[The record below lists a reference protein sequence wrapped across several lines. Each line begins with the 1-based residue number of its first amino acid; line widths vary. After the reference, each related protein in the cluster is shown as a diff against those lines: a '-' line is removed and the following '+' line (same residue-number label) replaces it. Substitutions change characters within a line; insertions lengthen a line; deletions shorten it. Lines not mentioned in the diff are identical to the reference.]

1 MDKKITIKFHQ
12 VTYFILLCFSLINL
26 SCTNTAGSI
35 SPQYMHTGF
44 YFLAEEKDG
53 IKMKIE
59 GSGEIYTISKN
70 PFASVNNIAKTEL
83 RKNKLDDNT
92 IITSL
97 CMTFDNKGTKD
108 IESNT
113 GNPLHPKVAVII
125 ANKLFYVF
133 DNNAKFSKGIM
144 CVILENL
151 SGQEMIELKKKV
163 DEKN

>member
-1 MDKKITIKFHQ
+1 MKIKLYQLAH
-12 VTYFILLCFSLINL
+12 FIFFSLMNL
-26 SCTNTAGSI
+26 GCTNSSGSNDTV
-35 SPQYMHTGF
+35 YMHTGF

-53 IKMKIE
+53 VKMKME
-59 GSGEIYTISKN
+59 SSNEIHTIAKK

-97 CMTFDNKGTKD
+97 CMIFDAKGIKD

-133 DNNAKFSKGIM
+133 DNTAKFSTGIM
-144 CVILENL
+144 CVILMNL
-151 SGQEMIELKKKV
+151 SEKEMVELKKKV